1 MARSYE
7 QIMKD
12 IETIKATPAW
22 QKKMAAWQKELD
34 KQKKAEEAAKAKA
47 KTETTKTK
55 PKSPTTRATSKAPK
69 IRTPRPRG
77 GSGMRGGLGSLGT
90 GGGLRG
96 SVNK

>member
-12 IETIKATPAW
+12 IETIKATPAF
-22 QKKMAAWQKELD
+22 QKKMAAWQKEIE
-34 KQKKAEEAAKAKA
+34 KQKKVAKA
-47 KTETTKTK
+47 ETVKTK

-69 IRTPRPRG
+69 TRAPRPRG

>member
-1 MARSYE
+1 MARSFE

-12 IETIKATPAW
+12 IETVKATPAF
-22 QKKMAAWQKELD
+22 QKKMAAWQKEIE
-34 KQKKAEEAAKAKA
+34 KQKKAA
-47 KTETTKTK
+47 KTEAVKTKPK

-69 IRTPRPRG
+69 IRTPRTTG
-77 GSGMRGGLGSLGT
+77 GSGMRGGIGSFGT

>member
-1 MARSYE
+1 MARSFE

-12 IETIKATPAW
+12 IETVKATPAF

-34 KQKKAEEAAKAKA
+34 KQKLAEKAETAKP
-47 KTETTKTK
+47 KTK
-55 PKSPTTRATSKAPK
+55 PKSPTTRATS
-69 IRTPRPRG
+69 RTPKTRG

-96 SVNK
+96 NVNK

>member
-12 IETIKATPAW
+12 IETVKATPAF
-22 QKKMAAWQKELD
+22 QKKMAAWQKEIE
-34 KQKKAEEAAKAKA
+34 KQKKAAKA
-47 KTETTKTK
+47 KTVKAKPK

-69 IRTPRPRG
+69 TRAPRPRG

>member
-12 IETIKATPAW
+12 IETVKATPAF

-34 KQKKAEEAAKAKA
+34 KQKKAAKAAAAKVEAEKP
-47 KTETTKTK
+47 KTK
-55 PKSPTTRATSKAPK
+55 QKSPTTRATSKAPK
-69 IRTPRPRG
+69 IRTPRTG
-77 GSGMRGGLGSLGT
+77 GGMRGGLGSFGS

-96 SVNK
+96 NVNK

>member
-12 IETIKATPAW
+12 IETVKATPAF
-22 QKKMAAWQKELD
+22 QKKMAAWQKEIE
-34 KQKKAEEAAKAKA
+34 KQKKAAKA
-47 KTETTKTK
+47 KTVKAKPK

-69 IRTPRPRG
+69 VRTPRPRG